1 MKKAW
6 KAVLVFSAAAA
17 TVLAAGC
24 GGSSNKNQAA
34 AGSNPQKVIRVGAET
49 TFPPF
54 EFTQDDKYVG
64 FDVDLTDAVIKQ
76 MGGKMEYKSMGFDAL
91 IPALQSG
98 QIDLAVS
105 GMDATPERAKQVTF
119 SDPYFDKNGYVIVV
133 KNDNDTIHDWDDI
146 KGKTVAAQVGTQD
159 AIKAQDA
166 GAGEVKQL
174 NSFTDLLVAVK
185 SGAVDAAVFDEPV
198 ALYYI
203 NNQGAGKDV
212 KIVGTPDK
220 GNPFAMAMKKD
231 NTELESAVNK
241 ALKEIKENGT
251 YDKIYQK
258 WFGNAEEAK

>member
-1 MKKAW
+1 MKKSLKIAL
-6 KAVLVFSAAAA
+6 AMAAAAA
-17 TVLAAGC
+17 TIFAAGC

-34 AGSNPQKVIRVGAET
+34 GSSNQQVIRVGAET

-54 EFTQDDKYVG
+54 EFSQDDKYVG
-64 FDVDLTDAVIKQ
+64 FDIDLADAVIKQ
-76 MGGKMEYKSMGFDAL
+76 MGGKMEFKSMGFDAL

-98 QIDLAVS
+98 QLDLAVS
-105 GMDATPERAKQVTF
+105 GMDNTPERAKKVLF
-119 SDPYFDKNGYVIVV
+119 SDPYFDSNGYVIVV
-133 KNDNDTIHDWDDI
+133 KNDNTTVNDWGDLQ
-146 KGKTVAAQVGTQD
+146 GKTVAAQVGTQD
-159 AIKAQDA
+159 VQKAQDA

-174 NSFTDLLVAVK
+174 NSFADLLTAVK
-185 SGAVDAAVFDEPV
+185 SGTVDAAVFDQPV

-212 KIVGTPDK
+212 KIVGNPEK

-231 NTELESAVNK
+231 NTKLQEQVNK

-258 WFGNAEEAK
+258 WFGSADQAK